1 MIDLENPLNAP
12 AKKERLNA
20 LRAMAGEPAGERLP
34 GNVNNHIH
42 TAYSFS
48 PYSPSMAMY
57 MARKSGLVTAGI
69 MDHDTIAGAGEFLE
83 AGRILGMA
91 ATCGIEC
98 RADISASPFGG
109 RLVNNPD
116 QKGVIYMSLHGV
128 PSRAFREVQ
137 AFFRPYRL
145 ARNRRNRRMT
155 DNINAIME
163 RFGIKLDF
171 NRDILPLSMWR
182 AGGTVTERHLVM
194 ALCAALA
201 HVFGRG
207 PRLLEFVRD
216 ELGLEVPPKAAGLL
230 TDRENPYYDYDLLG
244 VLKGHFVQR
253 FYVDAADECPKVEE
267 VLALARRTGSISA
280 YPYLGD
286 VGDSV
291 TGDKRAQAFEDS
303 FLDELMRYLK
313 DIGFMAVT
321 YMPTRNTKEQLRRL
335 RALCD
340 QYGFFQVSGEDIN
353 SPRQSFVCEALK
365 DPEFHNLVE
374 STWALV
380 AHERL
385 SDKDIALGMFSGE
398 TVSKYPDM
406 RERVE
411 VFAAMGRKMYNG

>member
-12 AKKERLNA
+12 SGRERLKA
-20 LRAMAGEPAGERLP
+20 LRALAGEPAGERLQ
-34 GNVNNHIH
+34 GRVNNHIH
-42 TAYSFS
+42 TTYSFS
-48 PYSPSMAMY
+48 PYSPAMAMY

-69 MDHDTIAGAGEFLE
+69 MDHDTLAGAPEFLQ
-83 AGRILGMA
+83 AGRMLGMA

-98 RADISASPFGG
+98 RADFSGTPFGG
-109 RLVNNPD
+109 VRINNPD
-116 QKGVIYMSLHGV
+116 QNGVIYMSLHGV

-155 DNINAIME
+155 DNINALME
-163 RFGIKLDF
+163 RFGVRLDF
-171 NRDILPLSMWR
+171 DRDVLSLSMWR
-182 AGGTVTERHLVM
+182 AGGAVTERHLAM
-194 ALCAALA
+194 ALCRALA
-201 HVFGRG
+201 GVFGRG

-216 ELGLEVPPKAAGLL
+216 ELGLEVSPKAAALL
-230 TDRENPYYDYDLLG
+230 TDRENPFYDYDLLG
-244 VLKGHFVQR
+244 VLKSHFVRR
-253 FYVDAADECPKVEE
+253 FYVDADDECPRAED

-303 FLDELMRYLK
+303 FLDDLMRYLR
-313 DIGFMAVT
+313 DMGFMAVT
-321 YMPTRNTKEQLRRL
+321 YMPSRNTREQLRRV
-335 RALCD
+335 RALCEAL
-340 QYGFFQVSGEDIN
+340 GFFQVSGEDIN

-365 DPEFHNLVE
+365 ELEFQNLVE

-385 SDKDIALGMFSGE
+385 SDRDISLGMFSEE
-398 TVSKYPDM
+398 TVRKHPDM
-406 RERVE
+406 KERVNA
-411 VFAAMGRKMYNG
+411 FAGMGREMHRA